1 MNNVIRVVKENVSD
15 DYFTNKLFVIEL
27 IGETNYVSELMYQR
41 EITEWIEDEVIQSVD
56 YLYEHKI
63 LSDISEVKR
72 YSKFYGGSDRSIH
85 YESNYTF
92 LVIHIVMGIIQSTFS
107 NEHYVEEEILDNVLN
122 IIYHLNTIFDAGI
135 NIDINVYNQG
145 DKNE

>member
-41 EITEWIEDEVIQSVD
+41 EITEWIEEEVIQSVD

-85 YESNYTF
+85 YESNYTI

-145 DKNE
+145 DKK